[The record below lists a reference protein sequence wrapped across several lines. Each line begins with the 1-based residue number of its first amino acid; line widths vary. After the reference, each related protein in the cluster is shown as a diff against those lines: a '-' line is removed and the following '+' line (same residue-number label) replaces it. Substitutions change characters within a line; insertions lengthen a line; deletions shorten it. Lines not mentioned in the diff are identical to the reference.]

1 MANKVYTLVTKNEE
15 DAIVDIETFYQL
27 ENART
32 RMKSNLS
39 REIRNA
45 NDEGYLK
52 IVADITDF
60 SARVRYGDLGDLGYT
75 WFIVKSSIE

>member
-15 DAIVDIETFYQL
+15 DAIVDVENFYQL

-60 SARVRYGDLGDLGYT
+60 SARIRYGDLEYT
-75 WFIVKSSIE
+75 WFIVKTSIE

>member
-1 MANKVYTLVTKNEE
+1 MAKVYTLVTKNEE

-45 NDEGYLK
+45 NDGGYLK
-52 IVADITDF
+52 IVADTTDF
-60 SARVRYGDLGDLGYT
+60 SARVRYGDLEYT